1 MACAVAKMA
10 NARRL
15 VLFHHEPRYDD
26 AKIAQIERETQ
37 KIFPQTQAAYEGLE
51 ITL

>member
-1 MACAVAKMA
+1 MACDVARLA

-15 VLFHHEPRYDD
+15 VLFHHEPRHNDET
-26 AKIAQIERETQ
+26 IAELEREAQ
-37 KIFPQTQAAYEGLE
+37 QLFPNTVAAYEGLE